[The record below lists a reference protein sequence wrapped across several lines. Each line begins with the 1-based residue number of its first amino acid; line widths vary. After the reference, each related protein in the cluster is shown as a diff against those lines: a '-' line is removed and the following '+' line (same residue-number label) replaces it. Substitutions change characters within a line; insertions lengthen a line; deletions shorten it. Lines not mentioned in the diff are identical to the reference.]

1 MSKNIVVKL
10 VILIVVAALVY
21 SVFWF
26 FKVGQVEKQI
36 SNFISENSTHISSG
50 EIAVSG
56 FPLAQKVTIKDL
68 KFTIPSPLLNKRQA
82 IVKSLEAQA
91 GIFSSDFKV
100 VITEGV
106 TVQDIDGVSANVE
119 FSKEPDIAIS
129 INDGRISKFSYQD
142 SGYRILD
149 AEKNVIYAATSSN
162 VMLESTAA
170 DDDKITTKIT
180 ANIKD
185 IEGFDVSDVYK
196 NVFEK
201 KIMEGIKTGEVVLG
215 NTPVDTSL
223 APTDPAAAPLAP
235 DAVVA
240 APAMV
245 PSAPIP
251 ASAAPMDA
259 AVAVPTPASP
269 DAAALVDPAKT
280 QEIAAAVQ
288 NNLVK
293 SNFIMDIEY
302 VLTPNKS
309 DQQAQ
314 IPTDPTQIQELP
326 VQYSKAIKVTNV
338 EFSNPLYKILINGEM
353 NSFADD
359 NMPSGS
365 LAIKVEKIDS
375 LIGYMSVVF
384 NQMTE
389 QKTPATSEVQA
400 VDLVGNGNSTDDSY
414 HSFLKKVSANLSPVA
429 KELAGKN
436 AVSKEEIAEFDIR
449 REKNL
454 EFLINETPLRE
465 ILGKF

>member
-68 KFTIPSPLLNKRQA
+68 KFTIPSPLLNKRQT

-119 FSKEPDIAIS
+119 FSKEPDITIS

-215 NTPVDTSL
+215 NAPVDTSL
-223 APTDPAAAPLAP
+223 APTDPAAPLAP
-235 DAVVA
+235 DAVAA
-240 APAMV
+240 APAMT
-245 PSAPIP
+245 PPAPIAAAP
-251 ASAAPMDA
+251 AAPMDVA
-259 AVAVPTPASP
+259 AVPAPAAP
-269 DAAALVDPAKT
+269 DAAAVVDPAKT

-314 IPTDPTQIQELP
+314 IPTDPTQIQEVP

-389 QKTPATSEVQA
+389 QKALVTSEVQA

-429 KELAGKN
+429 KELAAKN